1 MTADPVWAADKM
13 SFWELAAGGRLPE
26 MGRLLRP
33 ATCTPKGYAEGC
45 MTGHMTDWN
54 GPDRQI

>member
-1 MTADPVWAADKM
+1 M